1 MKGRKTGLCVML
13 MILSILMLTGCK
25 DDYKE
30 NHVPTEAVVESENV
44 TIKDTQADWSIKNE
58 SVMNDVTEKESD
70 KDDPAIDESTKETR
84 RVILTLP
91 WGDGKGQLKNESNPA
106 LNGGPEA
113 FVIED
118 EAIYILDRCNK
129 RIVIYHGGEF
139 SDFPILDCPYATYM
153 AYQEGLFGVVDNF
166 NRTTGVY
173 TTTGEIVAIIK
184 TPEEIQSYGPFGLV
198 EVTSSYVIWKSPINT
213 WYRYDWKEKK
223 LETVTRDAGM
233 YTREN
238 SAIVRMR
245 GSEFE
250 WEITGENMFWEML
263 RVNEDEL
270 FYEQFEYPSYDW
282 SVRRLDREGNVT
294 FSYIDYSRWF
304 SSPECPIYV
313 ADDGKVYLLED
324 FEDHFVISEVI
335 LGKTEK
341 NQEIK
346 Q

>member
-1 MKGRKTGLCVML
+1 
-13 MILSILMLTGCK
+13 
-25 DDYKE
+25 
-30 NHVPTEAVVESENV
+30 
-44 TIKDTQADWSIKNE
+44 
-58 SVMNDVTEKESD
+58 
-70 KDDPAIDESTKETR
+70 
-84 RVILTLP
+84 
-91 WGDGKGQLKNESNPA
+91 
-106 LNGGPEA
+106 
-113 FVIED
+113 
-118 EAIYILDRCNK
+118 
-129 RIVIYHGGEF
+129 
-139 SDFPILDCPYATYM
+139 
-153 AYQEGLFGVVDNF
+153 
-166 NRTTGVY
+166 
-173 TTTGEIVAIIK
+173 
-184 TPEEIQSYGPFGLV
+184 
-198 EVTSSYVIWKSPINT
+198 
-213 WYRYDWKEKK
+213 
-223 LETVTRDAGM
+223 M

-282 SVRRLDREGNVT
+282 SVRRLDREENET